1 MDNITIKRL
10 VSTLDFDAVCLPPD
24 KQIPLHSQSTWELSC
39 VIAGEGTRL
48 LGDVSENFFPGD
60 TVLIPPGIPHSWYF
74 NREKTDADGNI
85 ENVSI
90 FFSSDLLDNL
100 QACFPEM
107 CVPIS
112 HFSTLK
118 NAIIFSGESRTEI
131 YSILL
136 RMRNETPAKRVLSLL
151 EILLV
156 IAQDRTSR
164 VISGIR
170 PMNRKEIRMNQI
182 KSFVNCN
189 YMHEIKIDEIASHIG
204 MNRSSFC
211 SFFKKETGLTFTYY
225 LNKKRISMACELLEA
240 EEMNINEIGQAVG
253 IPDTPYFCRI
263 FKTFKGLTPTEYR
276 TGKSVHS
283 TTGYPIG

>member
-1 MDNITIKRL
+1 MD
-10 VSTLDFDAVCLPPD
+10 
-24 KQIPLHSQSTWELSC
+24 QSTWELSC
-39 VIAGEGTRL
+39 VITGEGTRL
-48 LGDVSENFFPGD
+48 LGDISENFFPGD

-90 FFSSDLLDNL
+90 FFPNDLLTNL

-107 CVPIS
+107 CAPMIHIS
-112 HFSTLK
+112 ALK
-118 NAIIFSGESRTEI
+118 DALIFSGETRKEI
-131 YSILL
+131 YSTML
-136 RMRNETPAKRVLSLL
+136 RMRNETPTKRVLSLL
-151 EILLV
+151 EILLF
-156 IAQDRTSR
+156 IAQDKTGR

-170 PMNRKEIRMNQI
+170 PLNRQEMRMTQI

-211 SFFKKETGLTFTYY
+211 SFFKKETGQTFTHY
-225 LNKKRISMACELLEA
+225 LNEKRISLACELLEN
-240 EEMNINEIGQAVG
+240 EDMNINEIGQAVG

-276 TGKSVHS
+276 TSKKVHQ
-283 TTGYPIG
+283 

>member
-10 VSTLDFDAVCLPPD
+10 VNTLDFDAVCLPPE

-39 VIAGEGTRL
+39 VITGEGTRL
-48 LGDVSENFFPGD
+48 LGDISENFFPGD
-60 TVLIPPGIPHSWYF
+60 TVLIPPGIPHRWYF

-85 ENVSI
+85 ENVAI
-90 FFSSDLLDNL
+90 FFPNDLLTNL

-107 CVPIS
+107 CAPMIHIS
-112 HFSTLK
+112 ALK
-118 NAIIFSGESRTEI
+118 DALIFSGETRKEI
-131 YSILL
+131 YSTML

-151 EILLV
+151 EILLF
-156 IAQDRTSR
+156 IAQDKTGR

-170 PMNRKEIRMNQI
+170 PLNRQEMRMTQI

-211 SFFKKETGLTFTYY
+211 SFFKKETGQTFTHY
-225 LNKKRISMACELLEA
+225 LNEKRISLACELLENEDMIA
-240 EEMNINEIGQAVG
+240 IISKNEFIVWQYCYKFINLVSNLIYLQ
-253 IPDTPYFCRI
+253 
-263 FKTFKGLTPTEYR
+263 
-276 TGKSVHS
+276 
-283 TTGYPIG
+283 